1 MSKPVAGSPVS
12 LTRYKS
18 SKSAATNA
26 MLLSVSFYVIFTTLP
41 ATVVY
46 LLYNVFPDGQYLDAA
61 CQPVDMARDPTW
73 RRYVVYFT
81 VRKVVEEICLS
92 HYACNFFLFVIT
104 GLEFRRELCRWVRCC
119 DSQRSSSQ
127 QENGA
132 TELSLTTVARPHG
145 ALHNAD
151 ELRTFV
157 DAKAS

>member
-1 MSKPVAGSPVS
+1 M
-12 LTRYKS
+12 TRAKS

-46 LLYNVFPDGQYLDAA
+46 LLYNVFPDGQYFDAD
-61 CQPVDMARDPTW
+61 CQPVDMAHDRTW

-104 GLEFRRELCRWVRCC
+104 GLEFRRELCRWAH
-119 DSQRSSSQ
+119 SPISSTYR
-127 QENGA
+127 ENGA
-132 TELSLTTVARPHG
+132 TELSLTTAARPHG
-145 ALHNAD
+145 ARDSLHNAD